1 VGPAVKE
8 KKESSKQ
15 HVRCWCC
22 CSAWPARPHA
32 RARNLVN
39 LACWCVP
46 FFIFLLTVVLVLGLY
61 LTQINYEI
69 FAKN

>member
-1 VGPAVKE
+1 
-8 KKESSKQ
+8 
-15 HVRCWCC
+15 
-22 CSAWPARPHA
+22 
-32 RARNLVN
+32 

-69 FAKN
+69 FAKI